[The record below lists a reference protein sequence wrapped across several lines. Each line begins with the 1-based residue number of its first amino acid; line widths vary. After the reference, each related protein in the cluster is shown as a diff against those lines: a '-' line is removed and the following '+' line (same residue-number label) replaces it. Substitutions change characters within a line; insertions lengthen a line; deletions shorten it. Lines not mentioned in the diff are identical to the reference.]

1 MLHTAEVEKLNSI
14 LTPFFFFGETMQNI
28 GIDWQEKAQCVIAGI
43 VGCSAV
49 HITEGVGGCLFRGPG

>member
-1 MLHTAEVEKLNSI
+1 
-14 LTPFFFFGETMQNI
+14 MQNI